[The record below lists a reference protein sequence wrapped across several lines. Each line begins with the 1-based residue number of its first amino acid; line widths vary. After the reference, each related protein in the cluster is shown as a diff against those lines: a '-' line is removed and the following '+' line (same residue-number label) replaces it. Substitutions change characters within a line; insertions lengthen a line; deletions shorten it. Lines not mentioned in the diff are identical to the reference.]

1 MSKTALQALVV
12 ALVAAVAVGA
22 GVYLWRA
29 GDGAKQA
36 AEAPATGRALIGGP
50 FALVDHTGTART
62 EKDLLG
68 KFAVVN
74 FGFTNCPDVCP
85 TTLQTMTDALEM
97 LGPAAQRIRPV
108 FVSVDPDRDT
118 PERLKTYR
126 EAFDGRILMLTGS
139 EAAVARAAKGLQGRL
154 QPDEAGGR
162 RQLHGES
169 YRAHLPDGPGRRLHH
184 PFPLPHSTGE
194 AGGIAEEM
202 GWRLSTDNNGRTP
215 APHCFPAVSAP

>member
-139 EAAVARAAKGLQGRL
+139 EAAVARAAKAYKVGYSRMKPAADG
-154 QPDEAGGR
+154 
-162 RQLHGES
+162 S
-169 YRAHLPDGPGRRLHH
+169 YMVNHTALIYLMGPDGAYITHF
-184 PFPLPHSTGE
+184 PFR
-194 AGGIAEEM
+194 IAPENLAASLKKWVD
-202 GWRLSTDNNGRTP
+202 G
-215 APHCFPAVSAP
+215 

>member
-97 LGPAAQRIRPV
+97 LGPAARRIRPV

-139 EAAVARAAKGLQGRL
+139 EAAVARAAKAYKVGYSRMKPAADG
-154 QPDEAGGR
+154 
-162 RQLHGES
+162 S
-169 YRAHLPDGPGRRLHH
+169 YMVNHTALIYLMGPDGAYITHF
-184 PFPLPHSTGE
+184 PFR
-194 AGGIAEEM
+194 IAPEKLAASLKKWVD
-202 GWRLSTDNNGRTP
+202 G
-215 APHCFPAVSAP
+215 